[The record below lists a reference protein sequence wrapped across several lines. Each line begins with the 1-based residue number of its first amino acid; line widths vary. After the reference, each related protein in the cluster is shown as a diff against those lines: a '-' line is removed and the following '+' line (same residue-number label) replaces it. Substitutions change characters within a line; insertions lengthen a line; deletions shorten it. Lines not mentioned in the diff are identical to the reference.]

1 MKKVSKPVYI
11 TFEINEV
18 KTEVK
23 HIPLDQLRPG
33 AWQQRK
39 YFDETKTLEL
49 ADSMKAAGTN
59 VVPAIVTPDPDR
71 IGFYNIIAGERRWR
85 AAQRNRA
92 ETLHCLVGVYNYRQ
106 AAFICAVENL
116 QRTDLNP
123 IEEAASYQ
131 ALHEQLNFSHD
142 VIAQKIGKSR
152 PHVTNYL
159 RLLKLDIQVRDAL
172 ARGTLSYAQAR
183 PLCGL
188 EFPLQQRKIAQRAIK
203 EKWSVVRISK
213 EVELLTKKP
222 VERVHHTNTD
232 ADLRRL
238 ERTITEKTGVRC
250 IVIKKPTGEWQL
262 GFVSKET
269 EVFNG
274 LLKLFGVEIDSEM
287 EN

>member
-1 MKKVSKPVYI
+1 MKKLSKPVYI
-11 TFEINEV
+11 TFGINKV

-39 YFDETKTLEL
+39 YFDEPKILEL
-49 ADSMKAAGTN
+49 ADSMKAAGMN

-71 IGFYNIIAGERRWR
+71 IGVYNIIAGERRWR
-85 AAQRNRA
+85 AAQRNGA
-92 ETLHCLVGVYNYRQ
+92 ETLHCLVGVYNYEQ
-106 AAFICAVENL
+106 AAYICAVENL
-116 QRTDLNP
+116 QRADLNP

-131 ALHEQLNFSHD
+131 SLQEQLNYSHEE
-142 VIAQKIGKSR
+142 IAQKIGKSR

-188 EFPLQQRKIAQRAIK
+188 EFPLQQRKIAQQAIK
-203 EKWSVVRISK
+203 ETWSVVRITK

-250 IVIKKPTGEWQL
+250 IVIKKPNGDWQL

-269 EVFNG
+269 EIFNG